1 MPDLAA
7 AASASASTSPA
18 PAPAVVRV
26 LAGLLAAVALVGG
39 AVLIAALVPGRT
51 LGQEVLVIA
60 WFVAG
65 GFTLGKLVKH
75 RGDLRPFVRVG
86 LGLAAVAV
94 AAGYLA

>member
-1 MPDLAA
+1 MDRMSGFATPGSAT
-7 AASASASTSPA
+7 AS

-51 LGQEVLVIA
+51 LGQEGLVIA

-75 RGDLRPFVRVG
+75 RGDLRPYVRVG
-86 LGLAAVAV
+86 LALAAVAV